1 MGVYIKAA
9 DIATLEAVLE
19 YLERTKETEADKS
32 LLSDFRAY
40 VEHCRALNKRNNETR
55 KVYEKNN
62 HDKVREIN
70 NRALKKLREKKR
82 KQKQEEQAQEK
93 Q

>member
-32 LLSDFRAY
+32 LLSNFRAY
-40 VEHCRALNKRNNETR
+40 VEHCRALNERHNA
-55 KVYEKNN
+55 V
-62 HDKVREIN
+62 V
-70 NRALKKLREKKR
+70 KKYADEHREKIRESVNKSNRKTRAAKR

>member
-82 KQKQEEQAQEK
+82 MEKAQQAQKQ
-93 Q
+93 

>member
-1 MGVYIKAA
+1 MATYIKAA
-9 DIATLEAVLE
+9 HMQTLEAVLE
-19 YLERTKETEADKS
+19 YLERMKETEADET

-40 VEHCRALNKRNNETR
+40 VEHCRALNRRNTETR

-82 KQKQEEQAQEK
+82 KQKQEEQEQK

>member
-1 MGVYIKAA
+1 MQ
-9 DIATLEAVLE
+9 TLEAVLE

-32 LLSDFRAY
+32 LLSNFRAY
-40 VEHCRALNKRNNETR
+40 VEHCRALNRRNTETR

-82 KQKQEEQAQEK
+82 MEKAQQAQEK